1 MLASP
6 PIKIKP
12 RKGNM
17 PYSASVF
24 NVLIASPS
32 DVPCERQAIAE
43 SLHEWNALHSQS
55 TGKVLLPVMWE
66 SHSAP
71 SMADRPQGVINDL
84 VVKSCD
90 MLIGAFWTRLGSPT
104 GVEDS
109 GTVEEIKW
117 FLKQDKPVMLY
128 YSDAPVQPSKI
139 DKDQLDR
146 LEQFKKTIRNKGIQE
161 QYSSVEQLKV
171 HLSRHLTIITRG
183 LSVGTIVDASVVKA
197 AKEATKESVVKRAS
211 SSKVQAEVVAIE
223 LREYSDRSFIVTGDT
238 KTKKDE
244 LKELGGKWIKTRDGS
259 CAWNFS
265 KKKIDAVAELLDIP
279 PFLVEQSDL

>member
-1 MLASP
+1 
-6 PIKIKP
+6 
-12 RKGNM
+12 M
-17 PYSASVF
+17 PYPASVF

-43 SLHEWNALHSQS
+43 SLHEWNSLHSQS

-117 FLKQDKPVMLY
+117 FLKHDKPVMLY
-128 YSDAPVQPSKI
+128 YSDAPVPPSKI

-146 LEQFKKTIRNKGIQE
+146 LEQFKKSIRNKGIHGP
-161 QYSSVEQLKV
+161 V
-171 HLSRHLTIITRG
+171 
-183 LSVGTIVDASVVKA
+183 
-197 AKEATKESVVKRAS
+197 
-211 SSKVQAEVVAIE
+211 
-223 LREYSDRSFIVTGDT
+223 
-238 KTKKDE
+238 
-244 LKELGGKWIKTRDGS
+244 
-259 CAWNFS
+259 
-265 KKKIDAVAELLDIP
+265 P
-279 PFLVEQSDL
+279 